1 MRLTC
6 VSLLIVF
13 GPLRP
18 AYGQSPGSVIPLE
31 SPQVLNHQ
39 FTQVGGVFELRDGRV
54 LISDRKDEA
63 VVVAD
68 MATGR
73 IRPVGRKGSGP
84 AEYRMPA
91 RLARWRG
98 DSIMLNDQGN
108 ARVAIIGPDLK
119 IHRSFTLSVPGLPT
133 TVAPRG
139 IDSRGRMYAQ
149 VPRWAASSLYG
160 QHGDSAPIVRI
171 AAPGR
176 PAEVVAWILLQADPG
191 PVKKGLPYV
200 PFSPEDVWNFSPD
213 GRLAIAR
220 SRDYH
225 VEWMDREGR
234 ITRGPANAF
243 LKIPVAQIDKIA
255 YTRRFMENSTIGGR
269 GSGATMPS
277 GESPVPPEM
286 LEAHAIEEIARVNP
300 FAPVKPPFT
309 DAMPLIA
316 PNGELWVERS
326 VSATVRPLWDV
337 FDAMGVLLRRYQ
349 APGGRRLVALG
360 RGTAYAVVQDAD
372 GLERVERYRLR

>member
-1 MRLTC
+1 MRSIC

-13 GPLRP
+13 GAFR
-18 AYGQSPGSVIPLE
+18 AVHGQATGQVTPLE
-31 SPQVLNHQ
+31 APRVLNHQ
-39 FTQVGGVFELRDGRV
+39 FTQVGGVFELRDGRILV
-54 LISDRKDEA
+54 SDRKDEA
-63 VVVAD
+63 VMVAD

-73 IRPVGRKGSGP
+73 IQPVGRKGSGP
-84 AEYRMPA
+84 EEYRMPA
-91 RLARWRG
+91 RLSRWRG

-108 ARVAIIGPDLK
+108 ARIAIIGPDLK
-119 IHRSFTLSVPGLPT
+119 IHRSFVLSVSGLPT

-139 IDSRGRMYAQ
+139 VDARGRMYAQ
-149 VPRWAASSLYG
+149 VPRWAAASLYG
-160 QHGDSAPIVRI
+160 QHGDSAPIVRVTT
-171 AAPGR
+171 PGR

-220 SRDYH
+220 SKDYH
-225 VEWMDREGR
+225 VEWFDREGR

-243 LKIPVAQIDKIA
+243 MKIPVAQIDKIA

-286 LEAHAIEEIARVNP
+286 LEAHAIEELARVNP

-326 VSATVRPLWDV
+326 VSATVPPLWDV
-337 FDAMGVLLRRYQ
+337 FDATGQLVRRYQ
-349 APGGRRLVALG
+349 APNGRRLVALG
-360 RGTAYAVVQDAD
+360 RGTVYAVVQDQD
-372 GLERVERYRLR
+372 GLERIERYRLR